1 MTKHPESDRSGPR
14 SVDHRSSHLSPA
26 KSWCRVHVRLFIL
39 SIIHPATALRLPS
52 SPSFAMSQMP
62 LLAPIYLPGQEPV
75 PPGTTPEERQEMQ
88 QMVKYGKYASY
99 AMESCPVKVVMSGG
113 AGESSA
119 SWRLDIAPT
128 AADDGEPS
136 PRIRSRSLLFPH
148 VGYIRI

>member
-1 MTKHPESDRSGPR
+1 
-14 SVDHRSSHLSPA
+14 
-26 KSWCRVHVRLFIL
+26 
-39 SIIHPATALRLPS
+39 
-52 SPSFAMSQMP
+52 MSQMP

-113 AGESSA
+113 AGESYA
-119 SWRLDIAPT
+119 TERIDYALAE
-128 AADDGEPS
+128 ADDGETS
-136 PRIRSRSLLFPH
+136 LRIRSRSLLFPH